1 MIISAFYSALRGGRM
16 VADGL
21 CDLVVEQGWQ
31 EYVEKLPGVAAP
43 FDPDTTYAAASTWS
57 TGSHLPAAAHYV
69 ALASHGRTLAA
80 PLPSRSLPSH
90 PKLTRSR
97 TFALRLGSYLDEAIL
112 YPVAAL
118 GFSYQLLVGFTLP
131 FPLNLLLLPLTIVEW
146 ILRWQITFT
155 GSADVAGA
163 GR

>member
-1 MIISAFYSALRGGRM
+1 M

-43 FDPDTTYAAASTWS
+43 FDPDTT
-57 TGSHLPAAAHYV
+57 
-69 ALASHGRTLAA
+69 
-80 PLPSRSLPSH
+80 
-90 PKLTRSR
+90 
-97 TFALRLGSYLDEAIL
+97 YLDEAIL